1 LQHIK
6 KRLATAI
13 LIAALLPLQVTG
25 VSEANNEASVP
36 AAKDSAI
43 SQTMELSLKDACEK
57 AQSNTY
63 SLKKIDKAIENL
75 WKQED
80 KAMSASNSVQQKLDN
95 LEEYRRL
102 YKKQQNGSVLSGD
115 ETTWLRNDMMMF
127 GYPPPDFTS
136 EEMYEGFIKTRDLTH
151 YDIWA
156 QVQNQKRAREVAKFT
171 IEDSVRSLYYN
182 VLYMRD
188 KQSSSS
194 QSFATMEKEYKD
206 VQERYKKGLASEV
219 ERYQCEIKLSQQKL
233 RIRQNQRNLENAE
246 MQLKNIC
253 GIPASQEI
261 NLEGITLA
269 GDVKLSSYNEY
280 CKMALENRNEVLT
293 DKLGLE
299 VATRKLDIMKQYKTA
314 ISMDRMDIQQQVD
327 NARFS
332 LSQSTADVLEDIQG
346 AYSDVISKQ
355 SNIAYTKKAL
365 DTSNKNL
372 LIAQKQYELGQA
384 GITDV
389 WDAKDKVDSNEIDY
403 KKAQQDFD
411 YAYYKINLA
420 VGVGPGYKGA
430 EESETLPADK

>member
-1 LQHIK
+1 MQHIK

-57 AQSNTY
+57 AQENTY
-63 SLKKIDKAIENL
+63 SLKKIDKSIENL

-80 KAMSASNSVQQKLDN
+80 KAMSASNSVQQQLDK

-102 YKKQQNGSVLSGD
+102 YKKQQNGSLLSSD
-115 ETTWLRNDMMMF
+115 ETTWLKNDIMMF

-136 EEMYEGFIKTRDLTH
+136 DEMYERFIETRDLTH

-156 QVQNQKRAREVAKFT
+156 QVQNQKRAREVAEFK

-182 VLYMRD
+182 VLYLRD
-188 KQSSSS
+188 MQSSSS
-194 QSFATMEKEYKD
+194 QSLTTKEKEYKD

-219 ERYQCEIKLSQQKL
+219 ERYQCEIKLGQEKL

-261 NLEGITLA
+261 KLERIALEGGI
-269 GDVKLSSYNEY
+269 KLLSYNEY
-280 CKMALENRNEVLT
+280 SNKALENRNEVLT

-314 ISMDRMDIQQQVD
+314 ISMDVMDIQQQAD

-346 AYSDVISKQ
+346 AYADVVSKQ
-355 SNIAYTKKAL
+355 SNITYTKKAL

-384 GITDV
+384 SITEV
-389 WDAKDKVDSNEIDY
+389 WDAKDEVNLNETNY

-420 VGVGPGYKGA
+420 VGVGPGYKDAGQ
-430 EESETLPADK
+430 SETSQVDK